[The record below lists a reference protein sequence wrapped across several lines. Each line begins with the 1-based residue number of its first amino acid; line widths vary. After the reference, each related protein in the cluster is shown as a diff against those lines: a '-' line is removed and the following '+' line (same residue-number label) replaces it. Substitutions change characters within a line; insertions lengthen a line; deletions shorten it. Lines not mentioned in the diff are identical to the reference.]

1 MAYFECKCDCGKIE
15 HIQGTYLN
23 TGKYQACSECRRREY
38 LIHPMHDHTGERYGI
53 LTVIEPTECRIA
65 GNVVWKCLCDCGNI
79 CEVSSNSLISG
90 NTMSCGC
97 LRKTS
102 LGEALIEQ
110 YLKSK
115 NILFKKQFSFLNC
128 ISEKNAKLFFDFA
141 IFNKVNE
148 LKCLIE
154 YDGIQHYYPIDFF
167 GGQEAFEYL
176 QKCDNIKNNFCKNN
190 NIKLYRIKYTDKQSI
205 DKIVADI
212 LRECDL

>member
-1 MAYFECKCDCGKIE
+1 
-15 HIQGTYLN
+15 
-23 TGKYQACSECRRREY
+23 
-38 LIHPMHDHTGERYGI
+38 
-53 LTVIEPTECRIA
+53 
-65 GNVVWKCLCDCGNI
+65 
-79 CEVSSNSLISG
+79 
-90 NTMSCGC
+90 MSCGC

-128 ISEKNAKLFFDFA
+128 ISEKNAKLLFDFV
-141 IFNKVNE
+141 IFNKENE

-205 DKIVADI
+205 DKIMADI